1 MKKTL
6 TILAATLLAL
16 LICVT
21 CVACNDNSNP
31 SDGQGEK
38 PNDYEVA
45 TYTVT
50 FDTGEK
56 SNYTFEG
63 SVLKDVPA
71 GSKISAPRNANGE
84 LIIPTQKGYTFA
96 YWMDE
101 DRKEF
106 DFNTRTINKDTKLT
120 AYYVNNVFTHEVVL
134 DATYEF
140 NADGTCTVKEGTYEA
155 QTGYKMSLG
164 ADVKVQSTYDEKSEL
179 AYPAARNTN
188 DEEDLFYCWFYID
201 EDGKPVQFTDI
212 LAKRTSDTVSSVKKY
227 TLTYNDVGVPVL
239 YPLFR
244 SMLPKIEVQFLA
256 KDGSVLASKYYRYDD
271 EINESEKYDAP
282 DIAGYKFSNWYYEI
296 VTDDEVVKY
305 DFNYKTSSQSGTEIS
320 ALANPQLT
328 CLDSKSVQ
336 LKSKWIKQ
344 IGISSKSQ
352 FDALYNLLHKENPT
366 DDEKA
371 EIAEVLEA
379 DIKISGTIELSGEY
393 KPLFDEKH
401 IFVGTIDGGT
411 RTSDGKVSKCATIK
425 GGNFADVKHA
435 SVLGYV
441 DGVVQNLVFENVTL
455 SIVKDGDKYADEVYM
470 GVVASVNNGKI
481 DNVSV
486 VNPTVETQGLGR
498 VIVGG
503 VAAVN
508 RRVVDDTDKGY
519 ISNCTVGSELQP
531 LTLGA
536 KCTLI
541 QLGGIVGD
549 NKSKSYVVSCNA
561 FVTVKD
567 GEYSSARIGGLVG
580 NNAGYIQKSQATTVV
595 GNVVTDNEMS
605 FGGAAA
611 VNSFAVEEVHTVCS
625 FGSVDNYIAV
635 GGALSQIVNVGGIVG
650 KNDGY
655 VRNAYTDANLFVK
668 LTKSSVIAAVGG
680 VVGNNFGATTQVGS
694 GVTSPGAINYC
705 YSTGNVN
712 VVINSDVN
720 NAKLYVAGIVGR
732 NAKKNIGSCFTLAD
746 ISVSNVTA
754 DGTANANNTVWL
766 GFGFGSMENSAVV
779 TKCWY
784 LASNKLSL
792 NGENYSVSVVEGEDV
807 ENFEITKTGGLKTPD
822 ESVNAPFESQSW
834 LAANTDFN
842 FDKVWNLDGG
852 LPVLKDLA

>member
-6 TILAATLLAL
+6 TILAATLLVL

-31 SDGQGEK
+31 NDGQQGEK

-63 SVLKDVPA
+63 NVLKDVPA
-71 GSKISAPRNANGE
+71 GSKISAPRNSAGE

-96 YWMDE
+96 YWADE
-101 DRKEF
+101 DKKEF

-120 AYYVNNVFTHEVVL
+120 AYYTNNIFTHEVVL
-134 DATYEF
+134 DATYVF
-140 NADGTCTVKEGTYEA
+140 NADGTCTVKRGTYEA
-155 QTGYKMSLG
+155 ETGYKMSLG
-164 ADVKVQSTYDEKSEL
+164 ADVKVQSEYDKTSEL
-179 AYPAARNTN
+179 AYPTARNAS

-201 EDGKPVQFTDI
+201 KDGKPVQFTDI
-212 LAKRTSDTVSSVKKY
+212 LAKQAKATVNSLKKY
-227 TLTYNDVGVPVL
+227 TLTYNDVDVPVL

-244 SMLPKIEVQFLA
+244 SMLPKIEVQFLG
-256 KDGSVLASKYYRYDD
+256 KDGSVLASKYCRYDD
-271 EINESEKYDAP
+271 EISESEKYNAP
-282 DIAGYKFSNWYYEI
+282 DIVGYKFSHWYYES
-296 VTDDEVVKY
+296 VSNGETVKY

-320 ALANPQLT
+320 AIGNLT
-328 CLDSKSVQ
+328 CFDTKSVQ

-344 IGISSKSQ
+344 IGISAKSQ
-352 FDALYNLLHKENPT
+352 YDALYNLLHTENPT
-366 DDEKA
+366 DEKKA
-371 EIAEVLEA
+371 EIEEILDA
-379 DIKISGTIELSGEY
+379 DIKISGTIDLSGEY

-401 IFVGTIDGGT
+401 IFVGTIDGGKKT
-411 RTSDGKVSKCATIK
+411 ADGKVVECATVK
-425 GGNFADVKHA
+425 GGRFADLKNA
-435 SVLGYV
+435 SVLGYI
-441 DGVVQNLVFENVTL
+441 DGTVQNLVFENITL
-455 SIVKDGDKYADEVYM
+455 AIVKDGDKYADEVYM

-481 DNVSV
+481 GNITV
-486 VNPTVETQGLGR
+486 VNPVIETQGLGR

-503 VAAVN
+503 VVAVN
-508 RRVVDDTDKGY
+508 RRAVNDTDKGY
-519 ISNCTVGSELQP
+519 ISDCTVGSELQP

-541 QLGGIVGD
+541 QFGGIVGE

-561 FVTVKD
+561 FVMVKD

-580 NNAGYIQKSQATTVV
+580 NNAGYIQKSQATAVV
-595 GNVVTDNEMS
+595 DNVVTSNETS

-611 VNSFAVEEVHTVCS
+611 VNSFAVEEVHTVCR
-625 FGSVDNYIAV
+625 FGSADNYISV
-635 GGALSQIVNVGGIVG
+635 GGALSQIVNIGGIVG

-655 VRNAYTDANLFVK
+655 IQNAYTDANLFVK

-680 VVGNNFGATTQVGS
+680 IAGNNFGATTQVGS

-712 VVINSDVN
+712 VVINSDIN
-720 NAKLYVAGIVGR
+720 NAKLYVAGIAGR
-732 NAKKNIGSCFTLAD
+732 NAKKNIGSCFTLAN
-746 ISVSNVTA
+746 IAVVNATA
-754 DGTANANNTVWL
+754 DGKVNANNTVWF
-766 GFGFGSMENSAVV
+766 GYGFGSMENSAVA

-792 NGENYSVSVVEGEDV
+792 NGDNYSVSVVDGEDV

-822 ESVNAPFESQSW
+822 ESVIAPFESQSW
-834 LAANTDFN
+834 LKSNTDFD
-842 FDKVWNLDGG
+842 FDKIWNLDGG
-852 LPVLKDLA
+852 LPSLKNLA